1 MREDQNKKM
10 PSPIIRMVE
19 DNVIPLELVRGS
31 GNSVSR
37 AEAVEKLYRDHWSD
51 LCRRLRGVYGN
62 GPPEAEDLA
71 QNAFTKFIDRV
82 DPATL
87 QNSAAFLFRIAV
99 NAGKDRI
106 RHYNQTKR
114 LIAEQL
120 KPLDG
125 DRVEQNTPLNVY
137 EAKER
142 LSVTV
147 KAMETLS
154 SKQKEI
160 LLRSRIKGET
170 FDQIKLAKGWSKAD
184 ISRTLKSALGILQT
198 SMRAYDDDEKI

>member
-1 MREDQNKKM
+1 MQKDQNKKKA
-10 PSPIIRMVE
+10 SLINRVVR
-19 DNVIPLELVRGS
+19 DNVIPLELVRG
-31 GNSVSR
+31 GAKPVSR
-37 AEAVEKLYRDHWSD
+37 ADAVEILYRDHWAD
-51 LCRRLRGVYGN
+51 LCRRLRYVYGN
-62 GPPEAEDLA
+62 GPPEPEDLA

-99 NAGKDRI
+99 NAGKDSI

-114 LIAEQL
+114 LITEQL
-120 KPLDG
+120 KPLYG

-142 LSVTV
+142 LSITV
-147 KAMETLS
+147 KAMEDLS
-154 SKQKEI
+154 AKQKEI

-170 FDQIKLAKGWSKAD
+170 FEQIKQAKGWSKAD
-184 ISRTLKSALGILQT
+184 ISRTLKSALCILQT
-198 SMRAYDDDEKI
+198 SMRAYDDDEKR